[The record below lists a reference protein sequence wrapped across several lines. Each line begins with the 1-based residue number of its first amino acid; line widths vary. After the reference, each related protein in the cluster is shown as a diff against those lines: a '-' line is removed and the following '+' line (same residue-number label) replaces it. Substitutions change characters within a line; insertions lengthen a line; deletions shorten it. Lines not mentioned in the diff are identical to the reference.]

1 MQIGKYPANVLLHQ
15 PESAADV
22 EARANEESV
31 HEAEGENGAGTGSG
45 QEHVGERKDSWLHGK
60 RGQSVQKE
68 LRLMANGEW
77 RMAYLKCF
85 WRGQLESLL
94 MYHLPSTKLV
104 EELFI
109 LTDTRCLRK

>member
-1 MQIGKYPANVLLHQ
+1 
-15 PESAADV
+15 
-22 EARANEESV
+22 
-31 HEAEGENGAGTGSG
+31 
-45 QEHVGERKDSWLHGK
+45 
-60 RGQSVQKE
+60 
-68 LRLMANGEW
+68 MANGGW